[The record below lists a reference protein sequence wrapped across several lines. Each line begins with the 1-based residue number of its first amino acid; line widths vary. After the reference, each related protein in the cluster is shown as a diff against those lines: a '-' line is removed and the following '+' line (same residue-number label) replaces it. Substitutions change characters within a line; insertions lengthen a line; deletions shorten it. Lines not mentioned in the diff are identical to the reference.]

1 MWNNDTCWCKC
12 KKGHICKKDH
22 ICIPSSCNFKKAK
35 YLAIIIDDSIVM
47 CDEIVDVKAKRMTEK
62 QKQLQQTLMK
72 KMQLIK
78 HKVSIFY
85 LSFINWYC
93 IIESS

>member
-1 MWNNDTCWCKC
+1 
-12 KKGHICKKDH
+12 
-22 ICIPSSCNFKKAK
+22 
-35 YLAIIIDDSIVM
+35 M

-85 LSFINWYC
+85 LSFIN
-93 IIESS
+93 